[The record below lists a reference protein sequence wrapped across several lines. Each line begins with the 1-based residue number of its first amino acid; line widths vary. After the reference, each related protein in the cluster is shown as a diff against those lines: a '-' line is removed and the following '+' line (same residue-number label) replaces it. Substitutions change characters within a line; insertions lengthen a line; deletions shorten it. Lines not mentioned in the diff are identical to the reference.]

1 LVGLFN
7 KKKKKM
13 SWQIP
18 TQVEQ
23 DIIAGK
29 ATYRTFQT
37 GNGGQSILP
46 VPANAYVVI
55 FGYDFSPAGGGFIG
69 GFNGQS
75 SNLSGVLARETTG
88 FFSAFETQ
96 QIAFYTGTDFYPF
109 IHHVN
114 MITHLVNATWDE
126 TDPANSFSKTVQQ
139 WVEVDNTPIARQ
151 VYITSS
157 NDVSITHGLVRNATR
172 VTTGP
177 IPVTSRTPSGLTYGG
192 SGQNVQAQTDYG
204 PAVTPLQ
211 FMQPS
216 TKDFQD
222 FGLGLLPAN
231 ADGQAFATPD
241 VNNGLIEAQNF
252 INTIVPGGGNIISD
266 ATSQYYLCL
275 HYALYSKTIPETRG

>member
-1 LVGLFN
+1 MVGLFN

-55 FGYDFSPAGGGFIG
+55 FGYDFSPAGGGFKKYSLQTPSVGIVL
-69 GFNGQS
+69 ND
-75 SNLSGVLARETTG
+75 SGIRW
-88 FFSAFETQ
+88 FETQ

-109 IHHVN
+109 IHHVDIRTS
-114 MITHLVNATWDE
+114 ITPNAIDASVP
-126 TDPANSFSKTVQQ
+126 DAQAVINYQV
-139 WVEVDNTPIARQ
+139 VEEIDNAPIARQ

-157 NDVSITHGLVRNATR
+157 NDITITHGIIQNAIR
-172 VTTGP
+172 VSLNP
-177 IPVTSRTPSGLTYGG
+177 IPVTNRTPQGLTYGG
-192 SGQNVQAQTDYG
+192 SGIICQTQTNYG
-204 PAVTPLQ
+204 PGGNPLQ

-216 TKDFQD
+216 PKDYQD
-222 FGLGLLPAN
+222 FGFGLLPAN
-231 ADGQAFATPD
+231 ADGQAFATPNIGNGVREAND
-241 VNNGLIEAQNF
+241 WLANGLGIANAAAC
-252 INTIVPGGGNIISD
+252 D
-266 ATSQYYLCL
+266 YYLCL
-275 HYALYSKTIPETRG
+275 HYALYQKPIPSNQG